1 MLTTN
6 ISDSPTCWW
15 QFHEWWK
22 GDQGDSGWPPE
33 RRNHDRAGDK
43 RWWRCVKT
51 ILAHDGGTL
60 SKMSSLSVCECHQ
73 DFPGNNPR
81 HKLQD
86 KLMATLQ
93 LIFKANVMIIQTSEN
108 LHSENRPLIRRL
120 SSVDLSDII
129 SMIAFS
135 PPRVSSS
142 LWQCHDATLTRV
154 IWQVVTRCCK
164 FWQVMTSCDKMLPPT
179 ICLVLSLA
187 SRRWMQDPV
196 AHSGFLDRIKLM
208 LNTCTFDHV
217 SC

>member
-1 MLTTN
+1 MQLRLQWLCRSWQPILAIVQLVDGSSTN
-6 ISDSPTCWW
+6 DGRVT
-15 QFHEWWK
+15 K
-22 GDQGDSGWPPE
+22 GIQRWPPE

-73 DFPGNNPR
+73 DFPHKNPG
-81 HKLQD
+81 HKLQN
-86 KLMATLQ
+86 KVMATLQ

-108 LHSENRPLIRRL
+108 LHSENRPLIRLL

-135 PPRVSSS
+135 PSSCE
-142 LWQCHDATLTRV
+142 LQPLAMPWRNTDARDL
-154 IWQVVTRCCK
+154 
-164 FWQVMTSCDKMLPPT
+164 TSCDKMLPST
-179 ICLVLSLA
+179 ICLVLSLV

-196 AHSGFLDRIKLM
+196 AYFGFLDRIKLM
-208 LNTCTFDHV
+208 LN
-217 SC
+217 

>member
-43 RWWRCVKT
+43 RWWRCVKE
-51 ILAHDGGTL
+51 ILAHDGSTL
-60 SKMSSLSVCECHQ
+60 LKMSSLSVWEWNR

-86 KLMATLQ
+86 KLMAKLQ
-93 LIFKANVMIIQTSEN
+93 HIFKANVMIIQTSEN
-108 LHSENRPLIRRL
+108 LHSENRPLIRLL

-135 PPRVSSS
+135 NSSCE
-142 LWQCHDATLTRV
+142 LQPLAMPWRNTDARDL
-154 IWQVVTRCCK
+154 
-164 FWQVMTSCDKMLPPT
+164 TSCDKMLPPT

-187 SRRWMQDPV
+187 SRRWMQIPV
-196 AHSGFLDRIKLM
+196 AHFGFLDRIKLM
-208 LNTCTFDHV
+208 LN
-217 SC
+217 